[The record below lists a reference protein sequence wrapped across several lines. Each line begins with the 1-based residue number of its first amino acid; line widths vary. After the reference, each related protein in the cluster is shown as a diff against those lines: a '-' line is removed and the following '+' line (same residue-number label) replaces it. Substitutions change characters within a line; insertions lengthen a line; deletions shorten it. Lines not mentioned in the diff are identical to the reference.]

1 MSKTVTAKSI
11 TETQIDT
18 LASEAARSGDTAQLI
33 ICRVALGE
41 EIDLD
46 DYAID
51 GSQRDAC
58 RRASGM
64 TQHDA
69 VAECVR
75 VINRSSTQAA

>member
-11 TETQIDT
+11 TNSQISR
-18 LASEAARSGDTAQLI
+18 LANEAVTGGDTAQLI
-33 ICRVALGE
+33 ICHVALGE

-46 DYAID
+46 DYAVD
-51 GSQRDAC
+51 AWELDAC
-58 RRASGM
+58 RRAAGM

-75 VINRSSTQAA
+75 VINHAAAQAA